1 MLSRNLAPALM
12 SLVVVTGLLAF
23 LSCEI
28 DAKSKPEK
36 TLKMSRKDR
45 PSKCCKPG
53 YIYCATTGDNGC
65 DCCGASVK
73 GTLIKYANMQGQ
85 LKLEGQG
92 DGDDPIPFV
101 VENGGVNKAL
111 ENMVNKPG
119 QFILKLK
126 PFEYKMEGDKPHG
139 KANLTHWVGTQ
150 YECEDLGDANGKMKD
165 RTAEFLDG
173 WKLSGAVIAVQY
185 KLEEL
190 VTSYEPE
197 RDGDKR
203 P

>member
-1 MLSRNLAPALM
+1 MLSRNLAPALTTF
-12 SLVVVTGLLAF
+12 VVVSGLLAF

-36 TLKMSRKDR
+36 IIKTERKDR

-53 YIYCATTGDNGC
+53 YIYCGTTGPDGC

-73 GTLIKYANMQGQ
+73 GTLTKYEKMAGE
-85 LKLEGQG
+85 LKLEGL
-92 DGDDPIPFV
+92 DDPIPFV
-101 VENGGVNKAL
+101 VENGGVNAAL
-111 ENMVNKPG
+111 EDLIKKQDKQG

-126 PFEYKMEGDKPHG
+126 PFEYKMEGDKPRG
-139 KANLTHWVGTQ
+139 KAHLTHWIGTQ
-150 YECEDLGDANGKMKD
+150 YECEDLGDAKGKMKD
-165 RTAEFLDG
+165 RTAEFIDG
-173 WKLSGAVIAVQY
+173 WKLSGAVLAVQY

-190 VTSYEPE
+190 VSTYEPE